1 MKTILIITGPQGS
14 GNHLWSKIFALHPDV
29 TGWQA
34 LLDTYW
40 IGHDQ
45 EPFADCWENPERLRD
60 YNWTQSNWYVTSI
73 SVPYMLNGVP
83 TVPDLHAFVTQLQT
97 LGIRVKFAVLGRD
110 RNILRLQQ
118 TRVRGLSTVGTAL
131 AEYAELISPAEQI
144 RPFATPVFLSYELL
158 HLYQDKYLEMIAQ
171 QLNFPMATNDP
182 RLTQIL
188 SDDTNRKYISQVEHQ
203 ATDDLAHHASRKRP

>member
-45 EPFADCWENPERLRD
+45 EPFAECWVNPERLKD
-60 YNWTQSNWYVTSI
+60 FDWTQSDWYVTSI
-73 SVPYMLNGVP
+73 SVPYMLNGMP
-83 TVPDLHAFVTQLQT
+83 TVPDLHGFVTQLQI

-131 AEYAELISPAEQI
+131 AQYAELISPAEQI

-171 QLNFPMATNDP
+171 QLNFPMATDDA
-182 RLTQIL
+182 RLSQIL
-188 SDDTNRKYISQVEHQ
+188 ADDTNRKYISQVEHQ
-203 ATDDLAHHASRKRP
+203 PTDDLAHHASRKRP